1 MGHKEWKENGKIFT
15 RCYIIALK
23 FWGKFNANFVLLY
36 FSSSRSVK
44 VWHLYFKNV
53 KKKNNSVLRHQNI
66 FNMKKHLVLVL
77 KKNVCALFCV
87 FQTNLNKAVDTLCKL
102 SEWTRNIKMIQ
113 CFNTIK
119 AWMRIFHG

>member
-1 MGHKEWKENGKIFT
+1 
-15 RCYIIALK
+15 
-23 FWGKFNANFVLLY
+23 
-36 FSSSRSVK
+36 
-44 VWHLYFKNV
+44 
-53 KKKNNSVLRHQNI
+53 
-66 FNMKKHLVLVL
+66 MKKHLVLVL

-102 SEWTRNIKMIQ
+102 SEWTRNIKMMQ